1 MKLNLANRV
10 IDECYIRAGLPSDV
24 GVQEKEW
31 TDSAWR

>member
-1 MKLNLANRV
+1 MKLNLANSV
-10 IDECYIRAGLPSDV
+10 IRAGLPSDV